1 MASFSRH
8 SFISKLKNDTGK
20 SFIASN
26 KISPRIRQA
35 VSNGEIQL
43 TTHVLEEGERLD
55 SISMLY
61 YKSSEYWW
69 IIAAAS
75 GIGWSLQVPP
85 GTLLQIPKSIDSLVG
100 YLR

>member
-1 MASFSRH
+1 MTSFSRH
-8 SFISKLKNDTGK
+8 SFVSKLKNDMGK

-26 KISPRIRQA
+26 KINPRIRQA
-35 VSNGEIQL
+35 VLRGDLPI
-43 TTHVLEEGERLD
+43 TTHVFEEGERLD
-55 SISMLY
+55 SLAMLY

-69 IIAAAS
+69 LIAAAS

-85 GTLLQIPKSIDSLVG
+85 GTLLQVPKSIDDVIR